1 MDSDGFTG
9 IIFIS
14 VLILYKAFCTVCET
28 AVTEIDDRK
37 VKNSTDKTHGRRTLM
52 ALLERPS
59 RLVTAFAL
67 NRIMSAI
74 GVSWLA
80 LSFFGSELANWLYKL
95 FGGTAELTE
104 GRVTDPVY
112 TITAAVIILLASV
125 VMITVFCEGIPKRI
139 AIKGGDKLAYFCG
152 GFVKYLVI
160 ILTPLTALSSL
171 LIRLFS
177 PVFGVGGI
185 TEKDVVTEE
194 EILLMVDEGNE
205 SGVIEESQ
213 REMINNV
220 FEFDDLILS
229 DVMTHRTDVAAVED
243 TAGVSEVV
251 NVSIGSGFSRI
262 PVYED
267 TIDHIIGIICVKDL
281 LCLVG
286 SEAADSADIRSFVRD
301 IIYLPESVSCGEAF
315 KRLTAEKMQMAVVI
329 DEYGGTAGLVT
340 MEDIVETIVGNIQ
353 DEYDDEAEELIQIS
367 EDVYTIDGTADPEE
381 IMGKLGAELPEE
393 DKFDTMSG
401 FIVELLGRIPEED
414 ENPVVEYGNI
424 LFTVLL
430 TEDKCIAKI
439 KAQRLENN
447 VSQNEI
453 GSDRSD
459 GNNEKSKKESLKNEE
474 EN

>member
-1 MDSDGFTG
+1 MDSDGLTG
-9 IIFIS
+9 IILIL

-37 VKNSTDKTHGRRTLM
+37 VKNSADKIRGKATLLK
-52 ALLERPS
+52 LLEKPS
-59 RLVTAFAL
+59 KLVTAFAV
-67 NRIMSAI
+67 NRVTTAI
-74 GVSWLA
+74 AISWLA
-80 LSFFGSELANWLYKL
+80 MICFIDPLTGLIYELC
-95 FGGTAELTE
+95 GGRMVAEDYIE
-104 GRVTDPVY
+104 AVY
-112 TITAAVIILLASV
+112 LIPAAIVILLASV
-125 VMITVFCEGIPKRI
+125 LVITVFCEGIPKKI
-139 AIKGGDKLAYFCG
+139 AVKGGDKLAYFCS

-160 ILTPLTALSSL
+160 ILTPMTALSSL
-171 LIRLFS
+171 LIRVFS

-185 TEKDVVTEE
+185 PERDVVTEE
-194 EILLMVDEGNE
+194 EILLMVDAGNE
-205 SGVIEESQ
+205 TGVIEESQ

-229 DVMTHRTDVAAVED
+229 DVMTHRTDVIAVED

-251 NVSIGSGFSRI
+251 NASIGSGFSRI

-286 SEAADSADIRSFVRD
+286 SEAAESADIKSFVRD
-301 IIYLPESVSCGEAF
+301 IIYLPESVPCGEAF

-353 DEYDDEAEELIQIS
+353 DEYDDEAEEIIQIS
-367 EDVYTIDGTADPEE
+367 DDTYTIDGTADPEE
-381 IMGKLGAELPEE
+381 IMGELGAELPEE

-414 ENPVVEYGNI
+414 ENPTVEYGDI
-424 LFTVLL
+424 RFTVLL
-430 TEDKCIAKI
+430 TEDKCITKI
-439 KAQRLENN
+439 KAQKLEA
-447 VSQNEI
+447 NE
-453 GSDRSD
+453 RHE

>member
-9 IIFIS
+9 IILIL

-37 VKNSTDKTHGRRTLM
+37 VKNSQEKIKGKATLLK
-52 ALLERPS
+52 LLEKPS
-59 RLVTAFAL
+59 RLVTAFAV
-67 NRIMSAI
+67 NRVMSAI
-74 GVSWLA
+74 GISWLA
-80 LSFFGSELANWLYKL
+80 MICFIDPLANAVYELC
-95 FGGTAELTE
+95 GGRMASEDYIE
-104 GRVTDPVY
+104 AVY
-112 TITAAVIILLASV
+112 LIPAAVVILLATV
-125 VMITVFCEGIPKRI
+125 LVITVFCEGIPKKI
-139 AIKGGDKLAYFCG
+139 AVKGGDRLAYFCS

-160 ILTPLTALSSL
+160 ILTPMTALSSL
-171 LIRLFS
+171 LIRVFS

-185 TEKDVVTEE
+185 PERDVVTEE
-194 EILLMVDEGNE
+194 EILLMVDAGNE
-205 SGVIEESQ
+205 TGVIEESQ

-229 DVMTHRTDVAAVED
+229 DVMTHRTDIVAVEN
-243 TAGVSEVV
+243 TEGVSEVV
-251 NVSIGSGFSRI
+251 NASIGSGFSRI

-267 TIDHIIGIICVKDL
+267 TVDHIIGIICVKDL

-286 SEAADSADIRSFVRD
+286 SEAAESADIKSFVRD
-301 IIYLPESVSCGEAF
+301 IIYLPESVPCGEAF

-353 DEYDDEAEELIQIS
+353 DEYDDEAEEIIQIS
-367 EDVYTIDGTADPEE
+367 ESVYTIDGTADPEE
-381 IMGKLGAELPEE
+381 IMGKLGAVLPEE

-414 ENPVVEYGNI
+414 ENPSVEYGNI

-430 TEDKCIAKI
+430 TEDKCITKI
-439 KAQRLENN
+439 KAQILESDVHSENN
-447 VSQNEI
+447 N
-453 GSDRSD
+453 D
-459 GNNEKSKKESLKNEE
+459 KSKKESLKNEE

>member
-1 MDSDGFTG
+1 MDSDGLTG
-9 IIFIS
+9 IILIL

-37 VKNSTDKTHGRRTLM
+37 VKNSADKIRGKATLLK
-52 ALLERPS
+52 LLEKPS
-59 RLVTAFAL
+59 KLVTAFAV
-67 NRIMSAI
+67 NRVTTAI
-74 GVSWLA
+74 AISWLA
-80 LSFFGSELANWLYKL
+80 MICFADNFAMLLYRLMGGNSVSEKVGA
-95 FGGTAELTE
+95 A
-104 GRVTDPVY
+104 DPIY
-112 TITAAVIILLASV
+112 IIPAAIVILLASV
-125 VMITVFCEGIPKRI
+125 LVITVFCEGIPKKI
-139 AIKGGDKLAYFCG
+139 AVKGGDRLAYFCS

-160 ILTPLTALSSL
+160 VLTPMTALSSL
-171 LIRLFS
+171 LIKVFS

-185 TEKDVVTEE
+185 PERDVVTEE
-194 EILLMVDEGNE
+194 EILLMVDAGNE
-205 SGVIEESQ
+205 TGVIEETQ

-229 DVMTHRTDVAAVED
+229 DVMTHRTDVIAVED

-251 NVSIGSGFSRI
+251 NASIGSGFSRI

-286 SEAADSADIRSFVRD
+286 SEAAESADIKSFVRD
-301 IIYLPESVSCGEAF
+301 IIYLPESVPCGEAF

-353 DEYDDEAEELIQIS
+353 DEYDDEAEEIIQIS
-367 EDVYTIDGTADPEE
+367 EDTYTIDGTADPEE
-381 IMGKLGAELPEE
+381 IMGELGAELPEE

-414 ENPVVEYGNI
+414 ENPTVEYGDI
-424 LFTVLL
+424 RFTVLL
-430 TEDKCIAKI
+430 TEDKCITKI
-439 KAQRLENN
+439 KAQKLEA
-447 VSQNEI
+447 NE
-453 GSDRSD
+453 RHE

>member
-9 IIFIS
+9 IILIL

-37 VKNSTDKTHGRRTLM
+37 VKNSPEKTKGRKTLLK
-52 ALLERPS
+52 LLEKPS
-59 RLVTAFAL
+59 KLVTAFAV
-67 NRIMSAI
+67 NRVTTAI
-74 GVSWLA
+74 AISWLA
-80 LSFFGSELANWLYKL
+80 MICFADEFAMLLYRL
-95 FGGTAELTE
+95 TGGKSVSAKV
-104 GRVTDPVY
+104 GAADPIY
-112 TITAAVIILLASV
+112 TIPAAIVILLASV
-125 VMITVFCEGIPKRI
+125 LAITVFCEGIPKKI
-139 AIKGGDKLAYFCG
+139 AVKGGDKLAYFCS

-160 ILTPLTALSSL
+160 VLTPMTALSSL
-171 LIRLFS
+171 LIKVFS
-177 PVFGVGGI
+177 PIFGVGGI
-185 TEKDVVTEE
+185 AEREVVTEE
-194 EILLMVDEGNE
+194 EILLMVDAGNE
-205 SGVIEESQ
+205 TGVIEETQ

-229 DVMTHRTDVAAVED
+229 DVMTHRTDVVAVED

-251 NVSIGSGFSRI
+251 NASIGSGFSRI

-267 TIDHIIGIICVKDL
+267 TVDHIIGIICVKDL

-286 SEAADSADIRSFVRD
+286 SEAAESADIKHFVRD

-353 DEYDDEAEELIQIS
+353 DEYDDETEEIIQIS
-367 EDVYTIDGTADPEE
+367 EDIYTIDGTADPEE

-414 ENPVVEYGNI
+414 ENPTVEYGDI

-439 KAQRLENN
+439 KAQRLEGKD
-447 VSQNEI
+447 SQNEI
-453 GSDRSD
+453 GSDGSD